1 MRNQARPRTKRHPHG
16 QPCAAWPTAPSAT
29 ARSKRALILS
39 PIGGPDES
47 AAFAAVTPMVSACMP
62 ADATVNF
69 SKISLRGYVGEA
81 LYRLSMAARGASAPP
96 S

>member
-1 MRNQARPRTKRHPHG
+1 MVDPYFVNK
-16 QPCAAWPTAPSAT
+16 
-29 ARSKRALILS
+29 ALIIALES
-39 PIGGPDES
+39 GAGVSAEVNAWLGWLLPRQRADGGFDRYCG
-47 AAFAAVTPMVSACMP
+47 AQKRQWRACMP